1 MLVSCHVAR
10 PSHEREVTGASED
23 KSRERTLT
31 QPHPAKVRKNTDA
44 VVLKQGGV
52 FLVTTDGGDI
62 PVDLPHGFGLFFN
75 DCRFLDGYDL
85 TLNGVPPVV
94 LSGGSTRGYQTY
106 HHLSNPEMR
115 GRPGRSGIERNTITV
130 QRRRIIRAGVIHER
144 QVVTNYGATSVSLSL
159 EFRFRSSF
167 QDLFVVKGFVR
178 KSRGALRT
186 PKVVG
191 DREVHLAYAGTD
203 GVVRVTRLTFS
214 PAPTRLQERRARFTL
229 RLGPGRSETIAVR
242 IQASERS
249 TTDDGPAHHDV
260 GKPSAGLDR
269 WAAHSESIWLDR
281 STKVRSDNPLF
292 DRVFRRALLDL
303 HLLRSRLGGLDYFA
317 AGVPWYVTLFGRD
330 SSTVTLQT
338 LPYGSA
344 IARST
349 IQLLARYQATKDD
362 PYRDASPGKIL
373 HELRRG
379 ELANVAAIPQSPA
392 YYGTVDATMLFL
404 ILVAE
409 YVDWSGDLVFVEGL
423 RAHIDAALGWMED
436 SADSDGYFSYRG
448 QYRNGLVN
456 QGWKD
461 SGNAIQNAD
470 GSLAEPPIALCEV
483 QAYAYRAW
491 RQSARLL
498 RRLEDPGA
506 ARKVEQRAEALRERF
521 ARDFWDEGL
530 GGYVLARQRHGRP
543 AAVMASNTG
552 QVLWG
557 GLATPAHAARIAGR
571 LMEPDMFSGWGI
583 RTLSAQA
590 PGYNPM
596 GYHLGS
602 VWPHDNSL
610 ILAGLRRYGHDGP
623 ALKLFD
629 ALFDAATNLRDYRL
643 PELYCGYAREESAH
657 RPVAYPVACNP
668 QAWASG
674 SLPYALWSLLGL
686 RADARDH
693 VLTLKR
699 PRLPAWLHTL
709 ELQGLPLG
717 RARLDLKFE
726 RPPGRHDGPVNVQA
740 STEKAEGRVQ
750 CTEDLGDPHEFE

>member
-1 MLVSCHVAR
+1 MTR
-10 PSHEREVTGASED
+10 ASED
-23 KSRERTLT
+23 KSRERILT
-31 QPHPAKVRKNTDA
+31 QPHAATVRKNTDA

-85 TLNGVPPVV
+85 TLNGVTPVV
-94 LSGGSTRGYQTY
+94 LSGGSTRGYRTY
-106 HHLSNPEMR
+106 HHLTNPEIR
-115 GRPGRSGIERNTITV
+115 GRPRRSGIERNTIAV
-130 QRRRIIRAGVIHER
+130 QRERIIRAGVIHER
-144 QVVTNYGATSVSLSL
+144 QVITNYGATSVSVSVEL
-159 EFRFRSSF
+159 RFRSSF

-186 PKVVG
+186 PKVIG
-191 DREVHLAYAGTD
+191 DREVHLAYEGTD

-214 PAPTRLQERRARFTL
+214 PAPTRLQECRARFAL

-242 IQASERS
+242 IEASERARA
-249 TTDDGPAHHDV
+249 DHDEARRDV
-260 GKPSAGLDR
+260 GRPARALDR
-269 WAAHSESIWLDR
+269 WAEHSEDIWLDR

-338 LPYGSA
+338 LAYGPA

-349 IQLLARYQATKDD
+349 IQLLARYQATKHD

-379 ELANVAAIPQSPA
+379 ELANVGAIPQSPA

-409 YVDWSGDLVFVEGL
+409 YVDWSGDLAIVESL
-423 RAHIDAALGWMED
+423 RAHVDAALQWMED
-436 SADSDGYFSYRG
+436 NADSDGYFSYEGR
-448 QYRNGLVN
+448 YRNGLVN

-498 RRLEDPGA
+498 RRLDDPAA
-506 ARKVEQRAEALRERF
+506 ARKAEQRAEALRQRF
-521 ARDFWDEGL
+521 AGDFWDDEL

-557 GLATPAHAARIAGR
+557 GLATRAHAARIAAR

-583 RTLSAQA
+583 RTLSKQA
-590 PGYNPM
+590 AGYNPM

-610 ILAGLRRYGHDGP
+610 ILAGLRRYGQDGP

-686 RADARDH
+686 RPDARDH

-709 ELQGLPLG
+709 ELQGLRLG
-717 RARLDLKFE
+717 SARLDLRFE
-726 RPPGRHDGPVNVQA
+726 RRPGGCEGPVNVQA
-740 STEKAEGRVQ
+740 STTQGEGRVQ
-750 CTEDLGDPHEFE
+750 CTEDLGDPHAFE